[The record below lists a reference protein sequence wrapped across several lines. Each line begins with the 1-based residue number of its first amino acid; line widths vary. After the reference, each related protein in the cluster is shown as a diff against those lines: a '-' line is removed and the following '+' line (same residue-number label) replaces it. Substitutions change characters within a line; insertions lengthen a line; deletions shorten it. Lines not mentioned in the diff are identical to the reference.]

1 MLFLARWGITLS
13 IALVGD
19 DNLRF
24 IRFRRFDIT
33 ERYKNRKI
41 RMSTKPSPQN
51 TFYFSKWCQIKQ
63 KKFEHTIGAPF
74 ERGEI
79 IKIFV
84 LLPVSPAKL
93 DLNNL
98 SLQINKVCISY
109 SVHTS
114 CLHLGWSYCKGS
126 RCFVLN
132 VYILEIVAPTKRL
145 DIYFKVKFICLR
157 IKSSFILKVLLKLG
171 GLNIVR
177 VNYRWYTLSW
187 VTLVSTF
194 YTCR

>member
-1 MLFLARWGITLS
+1 
-13 IALVGD
+13 
-19 DNLRF
+19 
-24 IRFRRFDIT
+24 
-33 ERYKNRKI
+33 
-41 RMSTKPSPQN
+41 MSTKPSPQN

-132 VYILEIVAPTKRL
+132 VHILEIVSPTKRL

-171 GLNIVR
+171 GL
-177 VNYRWYTLSW
+177 TLYAWTTDDTHCHGWRLYLHFAHAGSLICNKM
-187 VTLVSTF
+187 TDNDIF
-194 YTCR
+194 FFKP

>member
-33 ERYKNRKI
+33 ERFKNRKI
-41 RMSTKPSPQN
+41 RISTKPSPQN

-63 KKFEHTIGAPF
+63 KKFEHTIGACWKGRNHKNICSPSC
-74 ERGEI
+74 
-79 IKIFV
+79 
-84 LLPVSPAKL
+84 VSSETL

-126 RCFVLN
+126 RCLVLN
-132 VYILEIVAPTKRL
+132 VHILEIVAPTKRL

-171 GLNIVR
+171 GFNIVR
-177 VNYRWYTLSW
+177 VNYRWYTLLW